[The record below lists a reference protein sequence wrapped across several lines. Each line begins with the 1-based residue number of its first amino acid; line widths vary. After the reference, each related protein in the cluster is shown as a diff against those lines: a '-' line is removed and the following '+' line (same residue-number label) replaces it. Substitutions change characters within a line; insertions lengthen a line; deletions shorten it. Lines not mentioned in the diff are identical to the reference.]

1 MATAMLDGEARG
13 ATGASASRD
22 MAFGD
27 WLRGQLQAAGRT
39 AAQFARFL
47 GVPTGDI
54 VGLLAGRRRPTAA
67 ECERIAGALGIPA
80 RTVKQR
86 AGLAGRTAAAPPA
99 PPATAAPAAATA
111 TASDE
116 PAALPT
122 PAAMPL
128 TEAPATPAVPAPRA
142 SPAAGRRMARA
153 APAAAPLPVT
163 RRPAAGGPHDGPR
176 HDPVPEEG
184 EAMAKADLRVIEGTG
199 VMGEAAPAV
208 VLDTSDTPAAA
219 PGAPGP
225 ARPARPARRRQ
236 APSATPQPAPTPSIA
251 GRLRALA
258 DELDRDEAGRGALR
272 AEVERLRAEK
282 AALEAENASLR
293 AQIARIRA
301 VLS

>member
-1 MATAMLDGEARG
+1 MATAMIDGEARG
-13 ATGASASRD
+13 AGATAAPRD

-54 VGLLAGRRRPTAA
+54 VGLLAGRRRPTAE

-86 AGLAGRTAAAPPA
+86 AGLAGRAAPPPPA

-111 TASDE
+111 PASDE
-116 PAALPT
+116 PATLST
-122 PAAMPL
+122 PAATPL

-142 SPAAGRRMARA
+142 LPAAGRRTARA
-153 APAAAPLPVT
+153 ATAAAPIPAT
-163 RRPAAGGPHDGPR
+163 RHPAAGGPHDGPR
-176 HDPVPEEG
+176 HDPVTEEG

-199 VMGEAAPAV
+199 VTGEAAPAV
-208 VLDTSDTPAAA
+208 GLDTNDTPAAA
-219 PGAPGP
+219 PNAPGP

-236 APSATPQPAPTPSIA
+236 APSAVAQPAPPPPIA
-251 GRLRALA
+251 ERLRALA
-258 DELDRDEAGRGALR
+258 DELDRDEAGWGALR

-282 AALEAENASLR
+282 AALAAENASLR